1 MADMVR
7 REEVGDLSL
16 GSLASGCPFPAG
28 ESPTSVS
35 AGAPSSR
42 PQASGEI
49 PVARAGCRKPLRR
62 KPARGPQHE
71 VKPAA
76 SIHLQSE
83 SRAAH
88 ITVKT
93 TSVAS
98 QSGDVNAAGLGGVRG
113 AARVQGDERNTR
125 GPSAQPRS
133 RQSDSYKP
141 KAKSSRAQRESEG
154 VVVPW
159 ITVQNNAVGGKGPY
173 SGRVDG
179 AATCKGMTGRTGS
192 NYPIGL
198 RPNVNVRYPQHQLGS
213 QPSNERIAHSCGCS
227 SSRGDA
233 LEMPHGVG
241 CLCSVGIML
250 RSEPT
255 TGKPCAGN
263 PQARFERGS
272 YPHPGWSSA
281 RRQ

>member
-1 MADMVR
+1 MVR
-7 REEVGDLSL
+7 REEAGDLSL
-16 GSLASGCPFPAG
+16 GSLASRCPSPAG
-28 ESPTSVS
+28 ASPASVS

-62 KPARGPQHE
+62 EPARGPQHQ

-76 SIHLQSE
+76 SIDLQSE

-88 ITVKT
+88 FTAKV
-93 TSVAS
+93 TSAAS
-98 QSGDVNAAGLGGVRG
+98 GSGDAHAVGLGGVWG
-113 AARVQGDERNTR
+113 VARVQGDERNTR
-125 GPSAQPRS
+125 DPSAQPQS
-133 RQSDSYKP
+133 RQSDAYKP

-154 VVVPW
+154 VVVLV

-192 NYPIGL
+192 NHPTGL
-198 RPNVNVRYPQHQLGS
+198 HPSVKVRYPRHQLGS
-213 QPSNERIAHSCGCS
+213 QPSNEQIAHPCRCS
-227 SSRGDA
+227 SLRRDT
-233 LEMPHGVG
+233 LEMPHGIGHV
-241 CLCSVGIML
+241 CSVRVML
-250 RSEPT
+250 RSEST

-263 PQARFERGS
+263 PHARFERGS
-272 YPHPGWSSA
+272 YPHPGWSPD

>member
-1 MADMVR
+1 MVR
-7 REEVGDLSL
+7 RDEARNSSP
-16 GSLASGCPFPAG
+16 GSPASRCPSPAG
-28 ESPTSVS
+28 ASPASVS

-49 PVARAGCRKPLRR
+49 PVAEAGCRKPLRR
-62 KPARGPQHE
+62 KPARGPQHK

-76 SIHLQSE
+76 STHLQSE

-88 ITVKT
+88 TTVKT
-93 TSVAS
+93 TSAAP
-98 QSGDVNAAGLGGVRG
+98 QSGANAAGLGGVGG
-113 AARVQGDERNTR
+113 AARVQGEERNTR
-125 GPSAQPRS
+125 DPSVQPRS

-179 AATCKGMTGRTGS
+179 AATCKGMTGKTGS
-192 NYPIGL
+192 NNPIGL
-198 RPNVNVRYPQHQLGS
+198 RPNVNVRYPQYQLGS
-213 QPSNERIAHSCGCS
+213 QPSNEPVVHPCRCS
-227 SSRGDA
+227 SLRGDA
-233 LEMPHGVG
+233 LAMPHGAG
-241 CLCSVGIML
+241 RIYSVRIML
-250 RSEPT
+250 RSAST

-272 YPHPGWSSA
+272 YPHPSWFPA

>member
-1 MADMVR
+1 MVR
-7 REEVGDLSL
+7 REEAGVLSN
-16 GSLASGCPFPAG
+16 GSLASRCPSPAG
-28 ESPTSVS
+28 GSPASVS

-76 SIHLQSE
+76 SKHSQSE

-88 ITVKT
+88 ATAKAM
-93 TSVAS
+93 SFAFE
-98 QSGDVNAAGLGGVRG
+98 SGDINAGGLGGVRG

-141 KAKSSRAQRESEG
+141 KVKSSRAQRESEG

-198 RPNVNVRYPQHQLGS
+198 RPNVNVRHPQHQLGS
-213 QPSNERIAHSCGCS
+213 QPSHEQIVHPCWCS
-227 SSRGDA
+227 SLRSDA
-233 LEMPHGVG
+233 LELPHGTG
-241 CLCSVGIML
+241 RTRSVRIML
-250 RSEPT
+250 RSEST

-272 YPHPGWSSA
+272 YPHPGWSPT